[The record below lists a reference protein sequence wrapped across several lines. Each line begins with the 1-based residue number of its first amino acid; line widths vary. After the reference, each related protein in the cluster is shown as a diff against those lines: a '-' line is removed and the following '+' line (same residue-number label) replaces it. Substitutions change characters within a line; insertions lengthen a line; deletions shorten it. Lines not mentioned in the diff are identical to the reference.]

1 MRIASGSAEM
11 PVAAPEINLRKIL
24 VFWLPMASTWLMMAA
39 EGPFLTAVIARM
51 AEPKY
56 NLAAFGIAFSLA
68 VLTEA
73 PVVMILSASTA
84 LVKDRPGFLRLRN
97 FTYAMNGAVVMP
109 RRRLEVTGRLC

>member
-1 MRIASGSAEM
+1 M
-11 PVAAPEINLRKIL
+11 PGQAPDINLRKIL
-24 VFWLPMASTWLMMAA
+24 LFWLPLASTWLMMAT
-39 EGPFLTAVIARM
+39 EGPFLTAIIARM

-84 LVKDRPGFLRLRN
+84 LAKDRQAFLKLRN
-97 FTYAMNGAVVMP
+97 FTFALNGTVVAVMFILVLP
-109 RRRLEVTGRLC
+109 PVF